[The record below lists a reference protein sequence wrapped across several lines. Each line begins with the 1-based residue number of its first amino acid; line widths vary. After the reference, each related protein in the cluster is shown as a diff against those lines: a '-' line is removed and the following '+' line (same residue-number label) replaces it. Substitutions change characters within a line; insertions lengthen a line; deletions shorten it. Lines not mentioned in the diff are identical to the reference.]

1 MQTARGLATLQNV
14 FKVPLLRRK
23 LSAAARDLGH
33 TDARVRLEAIRDLR
47 APGAEGERA
56 ERIAVLL
63 PALADTVPDVKKEA
77 LLALADLEAQEALPA
92 IFALLTDGDLGVRSI
107 ATLALGEIANPGDE
121 EALARVRPLLA
132 ARDPALRY
140 QALAA
145 HVRLAPHE
153 AERALTEALVD
164 EDAELRSL
172 AIRLL
177 EEHVLP
183 KLEEF
188 PEKWAALITTA
199 TRDGSADVRLVA
211 ELVAGQLGLTLG
223 YSELI
228 AVVNRKRKV
237 REPRDEQLAVEL
249 AGRLRLE
256 AARPGLASRG
266 FGTFGFA
273 VDPFRWQARAGLTAL
288 GDERAKALLER
299 ALDRGSYQER
309 TLAVFAVG
317 QVGLESF
324 RSRLEELRNRAERLD
339 LEVLEAT
346 LVQLDEK

>member
-33 TDARVRLEAIRDLR
+33 TDARIRLEALRDLR
-47 APGAEGERA
+47 APGADGERD
-56 ERIAVLL
+56 ERVTVLL
-63 PALADTVPDVKKEA
+63 PALADAVPEVKKEA
-77 LLALADLEAQEALPA
+77 LLALADLEAREALPA
-92 IFALLTDGDLGVRSI
+92 IFHLLSDGDLGVRSM
-107 ATLALGEIANPGDE
+107 ATLALGEIASPGDE

-145 HVRLAPHE
+145 HVRLAPSE
-153 AERALTEALVD
+153 AERALTDALGD

-172 AIRLL
+172 AVRLL

-183 KLEEF
+183 QLEF
-188 PEKWAALITTA
+188 PEKWARAITTA
-199 TRDGSADVRLVA
+199 THDASADVRLVA

-223 YSELI
+223 YSEI
-228 AVVNRKRKV
+228 VAVVNRKRRV

-256 AARPGLASRG
+256 AAKPGLSSRA

-273 VDPFRWQARAGLTAL
+273 VDPFRWQARAGLAAL
-288 GDERAKALLER
+288 GDARARALVEK

-309 TLAVFAVG
+309 TLAVFAIG
-317 QVGLESF
+317 QVDLESF
-324 RSRLEELRNRAERLD
+324 RARLEALRDHAERVDLD
-339 LEVLEAT
+339 VLEAT
-346 LVQLDEK
+346 FVQLDEK